1 MSSSRAVFLSLV
13 MILTLYL
20 LFIKKKIGTISILWL
35 FVFLFFWSMYQLQDS
50 ANPRLNELA
59 NSVEALSLY
68 ISGEINIGGSLEW
81 RRELIENGL
90 NAFKSTHGLG
100 LGAGGSLANQEMI
113 GAVDGRFTSMHN
125 FWIEL
130 LVEGGVFV
138 ALLLLFWITN
148 LIFKLFLISKT
159 NSRKI
164 KYYSESSLLSLIAFI
179 PAAISAS
186 STIYFFPMWIFFG
199 FVISIISVF

>member
-1 MSSSRAVFLSLV
+1 
-13 MILTLYL
+13 
-20 LFIKKKIGTISILWL
+20 
-35 FVFLFFWSMYQLQDS
+35 
-50 ANPRLNELA
+50 
-59 NSVEALSLY
+59 
-68 ISGEINIGGSLEW
+68 
-81 RRELIENGL
+81 
-90 NAFKSTHGLG
+90 
-100 LGAGGSLANQEMI
+100 MI

-148 LIFKLFLISKT
+148 LIFKLFLMSKT

-199 FVISIISVF
+199 FVISIISVFENEIKIMIE